1 MYQRFSA
8 LLVVCFIAVLPLK
21 ALAQTQ
27 TQPQTAPSP
36 PQWYGPGPGWMMWN
50 DGYAWQFWWICLLM
64 MLFMIV
70 IFAAIFFIARRSLG
84 GGQYGWEL
92 PSWRAPS
99 HSALQILSERFA
111 RGEIQKDEYEQKK
124 ATILA
129 GG

>member
-1 MYQRFSA
+1 MYQRLSA
-8 LLVVCFIAVLPLK
+8 LLVVFLIVMVQPLE
-21 ALAQTQ
+21 ALAQAQ
-27 TQPQTAPSP
+27 APTAPQP

-84 GGQYGWEL
+84 GGHHGWEL